1 MERVSTHVLDTYHGG
16 PAAELEVCLEQLSAT
31 GEVTRVFRG
40 VTAADGRLI
49 LHAGPSP
56 LPASRYRL
64 LFETGAWFARRGLAC
79 RFPRV
84 VIHFQPRESASYH
97 LPLYIGPHSFTTYR
111 GS

>member
-1 MERVSTHVLDTYHGG
+1 MERLSTHVLDTYHGS
-16 PAAELEVCLEQLSAT
+16 PAAELEVCLERISAT
-31 GEVTRVFRG
+31 GTVTNIFRG
-40 VTAADGRLI
+40 TTAADGRLI
-49 LHAGPSP
+49 LHSGPDP

-64 LFETGAWFARRGLAC
+64 LFETGLWFARRGLTC

-84 VIHFQPRESASYH
+84 VLHFESRPGASYH